1 MKIRRKL
8 PKPSRSARPAYLI
21 GYPSVPPTLSD
32 LRDWFDLEY
41 GGPLN
46 VRHGAGDGAPS
57 DDHSALVLATHGPWS
72 GAFQLS
78 LPVEEAGA
86 WRERLSWGHTAA
98 GQVIPTNATPREA
111 SNQVLHAARLARGL
125 TLLTDGT
132 AYDTTC
138 HTFLN
143 PSDWKDRSL
152 DQFKMGDHLIVEQTE
167 ADESSREWFST
178 RGLAKFGLDEIETF
192 RPIGLPNRPVIE
204 ILSGI
209 ADELARIGQTPKVGT
224 ALAIPAL
231 GLSVQII
238 RHRTVGLGAAP
249 TSFREVAW

>member
-8 PKPSRSARPAYLI
+8 PKPARSARPAYLI
-21 GYPSVPPTLSD
+21 GYPSIPPTLSD

-98 GQVIPTNATPREA
+98 GQVIPTGATPREA
-111 SNQVLHAARLARGL
+111 SDQVLHAARLARGL

-138 HTFLN
+138 RTFLN
-143 PSDWKDRSL
+143 PSDWKDRPL
-152 DQFKMGDHLIVEQTE
+152 DHFKADDHLIVEQTE
-167 ADESSREWFST
+167 AEESRREWFST

-209 ADELARIGQTPKVGT
+209 ADELARIGRTPKVGSR
-224 ALAIPAL
+224 LAIPAL

-238 RHRTVGLGAAP
+238 RHRTVGLGALP
-249 TSFREVAW
+249 TSFREVEW